1 MIPVYPRKNRR
12 ILCRLAVLLVAA
24 ALSSWVPLA
33 ASGQAPA
40 APAQTPPAP
49 PAHYT
54 LEEYRLAPGDEL
66 SINFPN
72 NAELNHSGPIGPD
85 GRVSIPLLGNV
96 MLAGDTSTQAASIIT
111 NVLRDRG
118 IAANAV
124 PDITIM
130 RYGTT
135 VYVGG
140 QVKLPGAIQLASGM
154 DVLQAII
161 AAGGMTDMARTGQV
175 AIIRRT
181 SDNHANVFYVSVKDY
196 IKGSPNG
203 AIATLEPRDVVF
215 VPRSKITEVDMWID
229 EYINK
234 TIPFSRN
241 FSYSYGNY
249 PVTTVT
255 K

>member
-1 MIPVYPRKNRR
+1 M
-12 ILCRLAVLLVAA
+12 
-24 ALSSWVPLA
+24 SLA
-33 ASGQAPA
+33 ASGQTPA
-40 APAQTPPAP
+40 ASPQAASAP
-49 PAHYT
+49 PAHYI

-72 NAELNHSGPIGPD
+72 NAELNHVGPVGPD
-85 GRVSIPLLGNV
+85 GRVPIPLLGNV
-96 MLAGDTSTQAASIIT
+96 LLAGDTSTQAASVIA
-111 NVLRDRG
+111 NALRDAG

-124 PDITIM
+124 PDITIV

-140 QVKLPGAIQLASGM
+140 QVKSPGAIQLASGM

-161 AAGGMTDMARTGQV
+161 AAGGMMDTARTGQV

-196 IKGSPNG
+196 TKGRPNA

-215 VPRSKITEVDMWID
+215 VPRSKITEVDMWVD

-234 TIPFSRN
+234 TIPFSR
-241 FSYSYGNY
+241 SLGYSFGNY
-249 PVTTVT
+249 PVTTVA

>member
-1 MIPVYPRKNRR
+1 MPFT
-12 ILCRLAVLLVAA
+12 AF
-24 ALSSWVPLA
+24 
-33 ASGQAPA
+33 GQTPAQPA
-40 APAQTPPAP
+40 AVP

-72 NAELNHSGPIGPD
+72 NAELNHVGPIGPD
-85 GRVSIPLLGNV
+85 GRVSIPLMGNV
-96 MLAGDTSTQAASIIT
+96 LLAGDTSTQAASVIT
-111 NVLRDRG
+111 NALRDAG

-140 QVKLPGAIQLASGM
+140 QVKSPGAIQLVSGM

-161 AAGGMTDMARTGQV
+161 AAGGMTDMARTAQV

-181 SDNHANVFYVSVKDY
+181 SDNHANVFYVSVRNY
-196 IKGSPNG
+196 TKGHPNG
-203 AIATLEPRDVVF
+203 VIATLEPRDVVF

-229 EYINK
+229 QYINK

>member
-1 MIPVYPRKNRR
+1 MVPVYPRKNTR
-12 ILCRLAVLLVAA
+12 ILFRLAILLVAA
-24 ALSSWVPLA
+24 TLSSWAPPT
-33 ASGQAPA
+33 ASSQT
-40 APAQTPPAP
+40 PAQPAPAP

-72 NAELNHSGPIGPD
+72 NAELNHVGPIGPD
-85 GRVSIPLLGNV
+85 GRVPIPLLGNV
-96 MLAGDTSTQAASIIT
+96 LLAGDTSTQAAAIIT
-111 NVLRDRG
+111 NALRDAG
-118 IAANAV
+118 IAAKAV

-140 QVKLPGAIQLASGM
+140 QVKSPGAIQLASGM

-161 AAGGMTDMARTGQV
+161 AAGGMTDMARTAQV

-181 SDNHANVFYVSVKDY
+181 SDNHANVFYVSIRDY
-196 IKGSPNG
+196 TKGRPNG
-203 AIATLEPRDVVF
+203 VIATLEPRDVVF

-249 PVTTVT
+249 PVTTVA